1 MNSFLELKKIS
12 KSFTS
17 EKTVKVLKN
26 LSKKFYKGKTYSI
39 VGPSGSG
46 KSTLLNLI
54 SLIDRPSSG
63 SINFN
68 KNQVNFDENEKN
80 DIFRSKKIGIVYQQN
95 NLLPDFTALEN
106 IYLASL
112 AVNNSKEL
120 AISNAEKLLNKIGLS
135 KRADHFP
142 SQLSGGE
149 AQRIAIAR
157 AIVNDPEIIL
167 ADEPTGSLD
176 MATAKDIFELL
187 NKQKKSD
194 RLIIYATHNR
204 FFANKADYLL
214 EMSDGS
220 IKSSYARVSD
230 RKF

>member
-1 MNSFLELKKIS
+1 MSNFLELKNIS
-12 KSFTS
+12 KSFKA

-26 LSKKFYKGKTYSI
+26 LCQKFNKGKTYAI
-39 VGPSGSG
+39 MGPSGSG

-54 SLIDRPSSG
+54 SLIDRPTSG
-63 SINFN
+63 S
-68 KNQVNFDENEKN
+68 VNFDKIEVNFNESEKN
-80 DIFRSKKIGIVYQQN
+80 DIFRSNKIGIVYQQN

-112 AVNNSKEL
+112 AINNNKDL
-120 AISNAEKLLNKIGLS
+120 AIYKAKKILLKIGLFN
-135 KRADHFP
+135 RADHFP

-157 AIVNDPEIIL
+157 AIINDPEIIL

-176 MATAKDIFELL
+176 MKTAKVIFELL
-187 NKQKKSD
+187 NKQKKSN

-214 EMSDGS
+214 ELRDGS
-220 IKSSYARVSD
+220 IK
-230 RKF
+230 